1 VTSPASSLDD
11 GLDAQADGEAVVP
24 PTPDAVMPPAPDRIE
39 PEAQHA
45 QPAGIL
51 LVDDHREN
59 LAALE
64 AVLEPL
70 GQRLISVD
78 SGEDALRVL
87 LHEEVAVILLDVRM
101 AGLDGVETARIIRS
115 RAATRHIPIIFLTAL
130 VSDADQIELA
140 YATGAVD
147 YVIKPFEPSILRAKV
162 MAFVTLARE
171 RAERLRQS
179 RARAIA
185 EAAARAVRTL
195 QSLSDVALAHLD
207 LEPLSDELLERACVL
222 FAADGALLML
232 SDESGSGELLP
243 FAARGQGFRVSD
255 QNVVDAAGGAVGR
268 LMDER
273 RAMLLAAG
281 SAARRELEQSLRSV
295 GLESFPAVLAVPLAT
310 HDQAVGLLVLA
321 AHDAEAFDPADVELL
336 GLAADRIATAIDHA
350 RRFEHERQQ
359 VVVLQ
364 SSLLPDSLPE
374 HPRLELA
381 ARYLPGQLGAQIGGD
396 WYDALQLDR
405 DRVAVM
411 IGDIVGH
418 GTAAAARMGELRN
431 VLRAYAAEG
440 HPPAE
445 ALRQLDRLVAASLG
459 EEMIATVLLLIAD
472 TANQSVTVARA
483 GHPPPLIRA
492 ADGEVRVLESQT
504 TLPIGVMRGVAPDE
518 VTHRFAEGET
528 LLLYTDGLVERRAE
542 PIDEGIARLRQAL
555 SDAPAD
561 AEALSDHVI
570 ARLLADRPGSD
581 DVAMLAVRMLGAPQ
595 GALELTLPAVSGS
608 VTVARHRVREWLRV
622 NAPELDRDTRS
633 DLEVALTEACANVVR
648 HAYGPGDASFEVSA
662 VREADAVRLAVR
674 DRGHWRLPRGE
685 DGGRGLTLMRAL
697 CDELQIDK
705 AGDGTT
711 VTMRRRVV
719 PARSPSAP
727 APTG

>member
-1 VTSPASSLDD
+1 MSPARSLDD
-11 GLDAQADGEAVVP
+11 RLDAQADQEVVGP
-24 PTPDAVMPPAPDRIE
+24 PS
-39 PEAQHA
+39 PEQRDPEVRPVE
-45 QPAGIL
+45 PAGIL

-87 LHEEVAVILLDVRM
+87 LHEEVEVILLDVRM

-115 RAATRHIPIIFLTAL
+115 RPATRHIPIIFLTAL

-185 EAAARAVRTL
+185 EAAARAVRAL

-207 LEPLSDELLERACVL
+207 LEPLSDELLERVCVL
-222 FAADGALLML
+222 FAADTALLLL
-232 SDESGSGELLP
+232 SDESGSGELAP
-243 FAARGQGFRVSD
+243 FAARGTDLRVSD
-255 QNVVDAAGGAVGR
+255 QSIVDASCRAVGA

-273 RAMLLAAG
+273 RATLLAAT
-281 SAARRELEQSLRSV
+281 SPARRELEQSLQGA
-295 GLESFPAVLAVPLAT
+295 GLEAFSGLLAVPLAA
-310 HDQAVGLLVLA
+310 DDRAVGLLLLA
-321 AHDAEAFDPADVELL
+321 ARDTDAFDPADLELL
-336 GLAADRIATAIDHA
+336 GLAADRIGTAIDHA
-350 RRFEHERQQ
+350 RRFEHEREQ

-364 SSLLPDSLPE
+364 SSLLPDSLPA

-381 ARYLPGQLGAQIGGD
+381 ARYLPGQIGAQIGGD

-440 HPPAE
+440 HSPAV

-472 TANQSVTVARA
+472 TAKESVTVARA

-492 ADGEVRVLESQT
+492 ADGQVRVLESET

-518 VTHRFAEGET
+518 VTCRFGEGET

-555 SDAPAD
+555 SEAPAD

-570 ARLLADRPGSD
+570 ARLLADRPSSD
-581 DVAMLAVRMLGAPQ
+581 DVALLAVRLLGAPL
-595 GALELTLPAVSGS
+595 GTLELTLPAVSGS

-622 NAPELDRDTRS
+622 NVPELDRDTRS

-648 HAYGPGDASFEVSA
+648 HAYGPADAYFEASA
-662 VREADAVRLAVR
+662 VRERDAVRLAVK
-674 DRGHWRLPRGE
+674 DEGHWRPPRGA

-697 CDELQIDK
+697 CDDVEIDK
-705 AGDGTT
+705 APDGTT
-711 VTMRRRVV
+711 VTMRRRLV
-719 PARSPSAP
+719 PAGSA
-727 APTG
+727 ADPTATG

>member
-1 VTSPASSLDD
+1 MAPARSLDD
-11 GLDAQADGEAVVP
+11 RRSVVP
-24 PTPDAVMPPAPDRIE
+24 PDPGRVDDESRQTE
-39 PEAQHA
+39 
-45 QPAGIL
+45 PAGIL

-70 GQRLISVD
+70 GQQLISVD

-101 AGLDGVETARIIRS
+101 AGLDGVETARLIRS
-115 RAATRHIPIIFLTAL
+115 RPATRHIPIIFLTAL
-130 VSDADQIELA
+130 VSDAEQIELA

-207 LEPLSDELLERACVL
+207 LGPLSHELLERACAL
-222 FAADGALLML
+222 FAADGALLLL
-232 SDESGSGELLP
+232 SDDSGAGELRP
-243 FAARGQGFRVSD
+243 FAARGELVLSSD
-255 QNVVDAAGGAVGR
+255 RNLVDASDGALGGLMVNGRAAV
-268 LMDER
+268 LTSVSPE
-273 RAMLLAAG
+273 
-281 SAARRELEQSLRSV
+281 RRELEQSLPDS
-295 GLESFPAVLAVPLAT
+295 GLELFAGLLVVPLTTDDRAF
-310 HDQAVGLLVLA
+310 GLLVLA
-321 AHDAEAFDPADVELL
+321 AGQADAFDPADLELL

-350 RRFEHERQQ
+350 LRFEHERQQ

-364 SSLLPDSLPE
+364 SSLLPDALPE

-381 ARYLPGQLGAQIGGD
+381 ARYLPGELGAQIGGD

-431 VLRAYAAEG
+431 ALRAYAAEG
-440 HPPAE
+440 HSPAE
-445 ALRQLDRLVAASLG
+445 ALRRLDHLVAVSLG

-472 TANQSVTVARA
+472 TARGTVTVARA
-483 GHPPPLIRA
+483 GHPPALIRGV
-492 ADGEVRVLESQT
+492 DGEVRVLESEN
-504 TLPIGVMRGVAPDE
+504 TLPIGVMRNRAPDE
-518 VTHRFAEGET
+518 VTHSFADGET

-542 PIDEGIARLRQAL
+542 PIDDGIARLCEAL
-555 SDAPAD
+555 RNGPAD
-561 AEALSDHVI
+561 PQGLSDHVI
-570 ARLLADRPGSD
+570 ARLLAERPGRD
-581 DVAMLAVRMLGAPQ
+581 DVAVLAMRLLGAPE
-595 GALELTLPAVSGS
+595 GALELILPAVSGS

-622 NAPELDRDTRS
+622 NARELDREALS

-648 HAYGPGDASFEVSA
+648 HAYGPADASFKASA
-662 VREADAVRLAVR
+662 VREGDAISLAIR
-674 DRGHWRLPRGE
+674 DEGHWRPPRG
-685 DGGRGLTLMRAL
+685 DHGGRGLILMRAM
-697 CDELQIDK
+697 CDEVQIEK
-705 AGDGTT
+705 AADGTT
-711 VTMRRRVV
+711 VTMRRRL
-719 PARSPSAP
+719 AP
-727 APTG
+727 APLPSSPTTE

>member
-1 VTSPASSLDD
+1 VAFAVSSVDD
-11 GLDAQADGEAVVP
+11 RLDAQADDDVVVP
-24 PTPDAVMPPAPDRIE
+24 PDRDQIDVDPGRAE
-39 PEAQHA
+39 PG
-45 QPAGIL
+45 GIL

-59 LAALE
+59 LTALE

-78 SGEDALRVL
+78 SGEDALRAL

-115 RAATRHIPIIFLTAL
+115 RPATRHIPVIFLTAL
-130 VSDADQIELA
+130 VSDAEQIELA

-207 LEPLSDELLERACVL
+207 LAPLSHELLERACAL
-222 FAADGALLML
+222 FGADGALLLL
-232 SDESGSGELLP
+232 SDDSASSDLRP
-243 FAARGQGFRVSD
+243 FAARGEHVVASD
-255 QNVVDAAGGAVGR
+255 QNIVDASGGAVAGI
-268 LMDER
+268 MDER
-273 RAMLLAAG
+273 RVAVLAEA
-281 SAARRELEQSLRSV
+281 SPERRELEQSLPGG
-295 GLESFPAVLAVPLAT
+295 GLESFAALLAVPLT
-310 HDQAVGLLVLA
+310 TDDQALGLLLLA
-321 AHDAEAFDPADVELL
+321 AHEADAFDPADLELL
-336 GLAADRIATAIDHA
+336 GLAADRIGTAIDHA

-381 ARYLPGQLGAQIGGD
+381 ARYLPGQVGAQIGGD

-405 DRVAVM
+405 DRMAVM

-431 VLRAYAAEG
+431 GLRAYVAEG
-440 HPPAE
+440 HSPAE
-445 ALRQLDRLVAASLG
+445 ALRRLDKLAAVSRG
-459 EEMIATVLLLIAD
+459 EEMVATVLLLIAD
-472 TANQSVTVARA
+472 TARGLVTVSRA
-483 GHPPPLIRA
+483 GHPPALIRG
-492 ADGEVRVLESQT
+492 ADGEVRTLESEN
-504 TLPIGVMRGVAPDE
+504 TLPIGVMRNRAPDE
-518 VTHRFAEGET
+518 VIHSFAEGET

-555 SDAPAD
+555 SEAPAD

-570 ARLLADRPGSD
+570 ARVLADRPGSD
-581 DVAMLAVRMLGAPQ
+581 DVAMLAMRLLGAPE
-595 GALELTLPAVSGS
+595 GALELSLPAVSGS
-608 VTVARHRVREWLRV
+608 VTIARHRVREWLRV
-622 NAPELDRDTRS
+622 NAPELDRDARS
-633 DLEVALTEACANVVR
+633 DLEVALTEACSNVVR
-648 HAYGPGDASFEVSA
+648 HAYGPADASFQVTA
-662 VREADAVRLAVR
+662 LREGDAVALAIT
-674 DRGHWRLPRGE
+674 DQGHWRPPRG
-685 DGGRGLTLMRAL
+685 DHGGRGLVLMRAL
-697 CDELQIDK
+697 CDDVQIEK
-705 AGDGTT
+705 ASEGTT
-711 VTMRRRVV
+711 VSLRRRL
-719 PARSPSAP
+719 ARAPLPSSVEP
-727 APTG
+727 R

>member
-1 VTSPASSLDD
+1 
-11 GLDAQADGEAVVP
+11 
-24 PTPDAVMPPAPDRIE
+24 MPPDT
-39 PEAQHA
+39 AQVDLESRHTE
-45 QPAGIL
+45 PAGIL

-78 SGEDALRVL
+78 SGEEALRAL
-87 LHEEVAVILLDVRM
+87 LHQEVAVILLDVRM

-115 RAATRHIPIIFLTAL
+115 RPATRHIPIIFLTAL
-130 VSDADQIELA
+130 VSDAAQIELA

-162 MAFVTLARE
+162 MAFVTLAHE

-207 LEPLSDELLERACVL
+207 LGPLSHELLERACAL
-222 FAADGALLML
+222 FAADGAVLLL
-232 SDESGSGELLP
+232 SDESGSGELRP
-243 FAARGQGFRVSD
+243 FAARGEHLLASD
-255 QNVVDAAGGAVGR
+255 QSVVDASVGALGG
-268 LMDER
+268 LMDDG
-273 RAMLLAAG
+273 RAALLMPAG
-281 SAARRELEQSLRSV
+281 PERRELEQELPDA
-295 GLESFPAVLAVPLAT
+295 GLEAFAGLLAVPLRTA
-310 HDQAVGLLVLA
+310 DQALGLLLLA
-321 AHDAEAFDPADVELL
+321 AVRADAFDPADLELL
-336 GLAADRIATAIDHA
+336 GLAADRIATAVDHA

-381 ARYLPGQLGAQIGGD
+381 ARYLPGQVGAQIGGD

-418 GTAAAARMGELRN
+418 GTPAAARMGELRN
-431 VLRAYAAEG
+431 SLRAYTAEG
-440 HPPAE
+440 HSPAE
-445 ALRQLDRLVAASLG
+445 ALRRLDQLVASSLG

-472 TANQSVTVARA
+472 TARGSVTVARA
-483 GHPPPLIRA
+483 GHPPALIRA
-492 ADGEVRVLESQT
+492 VDGEVRALESEN
-504 TLPIGVMRGVAPDE
+504 TLPIGVMRGRAPDE

-542 PIDEGIARLRQAL
+542 PIDDGIARLCKAL
-555 SDAPAD
+555 SDSPPD
-561 AEALSDHVI
+561 PEGLSDHVI
-570 ARLLADRPGSD
+570 ARLLADRPGRD
-581 DVAMLAVRMLGAPQ
+581 DVAVLAMRLLGAPE

-608 VTVARHRVREWLRV
+608 VTVARHRVREWLHV
-622 NAPELDRDTRS
+622 NAPELDRETLS

-648 HAYGPGDASFEVSA
+648 HAYGPADASFQASA
-662 VREADAVRLAVR
+662 VREGDAVALAIK
-674 DRGHWRLPRGE
+674 DQGHWRPPRG
-685 DGGRGLTLMRAL
+685 DHGGRGLLLMRAL
-697 CDELQIDK
+697 CDEVQIEK
-705 AGDGTT
+705 ASEGTT
-711 VTMRRRVV
+711 VTLRRRL
-719 PARSPSAP
+719 AP
-727 APTG
+727 APSAATTG